1 MFILGSSRL
10 RYDVRMSLRSAL
22 LPLALLALTG
32 PVLGAT
38 MRELDGAELRRV
50 VREATCWA

>member
-32 PVLGAT
+32 TVLGTT
-38 MRELDGAELRRV
+38 MRELDGA
-50 VREATCWA
+50 